1 MKDSQNSYSTISALN
16 IDDYQHFS
24 NKITNIQKTN
34 LLQTQPIA
42 KIQKIC
48 RNYVFYSQIRIHP
61 HIPLGPEM
69 GIHTLTKT
77 EHNGCFTSEWA
88 EDKSM
93 HSSQTWTNPNRTNC
107 LLQNHGPN
115 KGTCNITISIWVQ
128 SRVKAM
134 LGVCC
139 WGGPGSAVSPCSHQE
154 QKAIHAAFTWKAK
167 SNHWNCF
174 LKQQTSGKQKNPL
187 AFIAMS
193 CPGAVH
199 YEYRMLQMRAASPR
213 PTSSVTAKLK

>member
-48 RNYVFYSQIRIHP
+48 RNYVFYSQIWIHP

-128 SRVKAM
+128 SWVKAM
-134 LGVCC
+134 LGCAA
-139 WGGPGSAVSPCSHQE
+139 GEGLAQQSAHAVTRNRKQSMQHSHE
-154 QKAIHAAFTWKAK
+154 RPKAITGTVFSNSRLRENRKILLHSLQCHALEPCITNTECYK
-167 SNHWNCF
+167 CV
-174 LKQQTSGKQKNPL
+174 QL
-187 AFIAMS
+187 A
-193 CPGAVH
+193 PG
-199 YEYRMLQMRAASPR
+199 LPPQ
-213 PTSSVTAKLK
+213 